1 MIVHGDSEPNK
12 HPAWPLYLLGADL
25 LRSKRP
31 SGRVKHRHKSSG
43 HGQFPE
49 GEEMMW
55 PGILRLHLRKKKKLQ
70 RKKSP
75 SISGTNIRTNHINTY
90 LHNTYS
96 YYNIYVCV
104 HLSFIYTTSYTYVYR
119 FIYINNCKCS
129 TYRVYQYKC
138 VYIYAC
144 TYTYTWVTTHSHV
157 SIPRG
162 NNHP

>member
-1 MIVHGDSEPNK
+1 MTALSARRRSSPIQAAQRKSQTSAQIFWPRPIPRGRRNDVTRHIASS
-12 HPAWPLYLLGADL
+12 PA
-25 LRSKRP
+25 
-31 SGRVKHRHKSSG
+31 
-43 HGQFPE
+43 
-49 GEEMMW
+49 
-55 PGILRLHLRKKKKLQ
+55 KKKKLQ

-138 VYIYAC
+138 VYIYMRVRIHIHGSQLIAMFQSPGEI
-144 TYTYTWVTTHSHV
+144 TIHRSQL
-157 SIPRG
+157 
-162 NNHP
+162 